1 MIRNIKQ
8 ATNLANQNRVL
19 RAANR
24 IAHILSKTEK
34 IEESIEELMTE
45 FLEVVQAD
53 EGSIQ
58 LLRPSSQRTQRTLIR
73 KAGEKN
79 SLLKNRIDDLMTGW
93 TVRHAKTLL
102 TDNVTAVF
110 NLGPSGEKYADIGSI
125 LAARLVAKEEAIG
138 VVNLVRSG
146 RRDRFTGDDKE
157 VLTLLCEEISEFIEV
172 AQLREKLFSENERL
186 KQELAGRFDRH
197 GIIGKSAALKEVF
210 TLLNHVAPT
219 DGRVMIHGESGT
231 GKELI
236 AKYIHNAGPRKDR
249 PFIAVDCGAL
259 PGNLL
264 ESELFGYVRG
274 AFTGANKDRDGLF
287 QEANG
292 GTLFLDEIA
301 NTSLETQAKLLR
313 VLQENEIRP
322 LGSNRTRKVDVRI
335 IVASSQNLRDR
346 VEAGEFRQ
354 DLYYRL
360 NVVPIPLPPLRQR
373 IEDIALIAS
382 HFVEVLSEKHKKRIT
397 GIHADALKI
406 MEKYK
411 WPGNVR
417 ELENVMERGVIM
429 AGVNDDL
436 IKPSHLPDELTES
449 ENARPAA
456 EIPSS
461 GDLTEILDA
470 YEKQI
475 LLEVLENNKW
485 NKTAAAR
492 ALNVSERV
500 IRYKMH
506 RLGIDPAE

>member
-146 RRDRFTGDDKE
+146 RRDPFTGDDKE

-264 ESELFGYVRG
+264 ESELFGYVRVG
-274 AFTGANKDRDGLF
+274 RSPAPIRTATGYFRRRMAAPFSLTKLPTPVWRLRRNYCVFYRRMKSGLLA
-287 QEANG
+287 QTGHERW
-292 GTLFLDEIA
+292 
-301 NTSLETQAKLLR
+301 TS
-313 VLQENEIRP
+313 
-322 LGSNRTRKVDVRI
+322 
-335 IVASSQNLRDR
+335 ASSWHRHKTSGTGWKLANSART
-346 VEAGEFRQ
+346 FS
-354 DLYYRL
+354 
-360 NVVPIPLPPLRQR
+360 
-373 IEDIALIAS
+373 IA
-382 HFVEVLSEKHKKRIT
+382 
-397 GIHADALKI
+397 
-406 MEKYK
+406 
-411 WPGNVR
+411 
-417 ELENVMERGVIM
+417 
-429 AGVNDDL
+429 
-436 IKPSHLPDELTES
+436 
-449 ENARPAA
+449 
-456 EIPSS
+456 
-461 GDLTEILDA
+461 
-470 YEKQI
+470 
-475 LLEVLENNKW
+475 
-485 NKTAAAR
+485 
-492 ALNVSERV
+492 
-500 IRYKMH
+500 
-506 RLGIDPAE
+506 